1 MVGSR
6 DVVRRSHIV
15 QTSNPVQS
23 YGAIFL
29 YRSRMFSHAAMVK
42 GGQSVRLAGR
52 CRSPGVDG
60 SRRKGRHA
68 GSELK
73 VVIAECSMFHVKH

>member
-1 MVGSR
+1 VAGSR

-15 QTSNPVQS
+15 QTSNPVQGYS
-23 YGAIFL
+23 AIFL

-52 CRSPGVDG
+52 CWSPGVDRESQEG
-60 SRRKGRHA
+60 APRR
-68 GSELK
+68 L
-73 VVIAECSMFHVKH
+73 